1 MTDNRQQS
9 SATATPSTVNR
20 GLHRFTLLVCGVA
33 FVMISAGGMVTSM
46 DAGDAVPDWP
56 LSYGSLLPPMVGN
69 VFYEHGHRMIGWL
82 LGILIIAQTVWISRS
97 DPRRWMRRCGIAALV
112 GVCVLGGLGGLRVMT
127 ISNPAVQDVMMSFFG
142 LFGVTA
148 VGTARVCIAI
158 VHTMLAQSF
167 LCFLAFIALATSPA
181 WITTQPGAAD
191 ESAMRLRRLCWV
203 TIGIILVQLLLGAIR
218 RHTGTTM
225 IPHAIGAAAVAAHVI
240 LIFRRV
246 MISFAGVAAL
256 VKTSGLML
264 ALLGIQ
270 LVLGLYSWL
279 LAESVRGKSDVRP
292 SILGSETIGSAVL
305 TSHLAI
311 GAGILLCTVLLTAWT
326 HRLWGLAT
334 DPVQTPA
341 AGRLATV

>member
-1 MTDNRQQS
+1 MTSQPV
-9 SATATPSTVNR
+9 PSTTASPTPGR
-20 GLHRFTLLVCGVA
+20 GLHRFALGVCGVA
-33 FVMISAGGMVTSM
+33 FIMISAGGMVTSM

-82 LGILIIAQTVWISRS
+82 LGILIITQAIWIQRS
-97 DPRRWMRRCGIAALV
+97 DPRRWMRRCGIAAVV

-127 ISNPAVQDVMMSFFG
+127 VSNPSVQDAMMRFFG
-142 LFGVTA
+142 LFGVTS
-148 VGTARVCIAI
+148 VGTARVCIAV
-158 VHTMLAQSF
+158 VHTLLAQSF

-181 WITTQPGAAD
+181 WIVSPAANTD
-191 ESAMRLRRLCWV
+191 ANSARLRRLCWV
-203 TIGIILVQLLLGAIR
+203 TVGIILAQLLLGAIR

-240 LIFRRV
+240 LIFRRA
-246 MISFAGVAAL
+246 MISFSGVAPL
-256 VKTSGLML
+256 VRTSGVML
-264 ALLGIQ
+264 ALLAVQ

-279 LAESVRGKSDVRP
+279 LTESVRGKSDVRP

-311 GAGILLCTVLLTAWT
+311 GAAILVCAVLLAARTYRDWRSA
-326 HRLWGLAT
+326 A
-334 DPVQTPA
+334 DAVQTPA
-341 AGRLATV
+341 TGRLATA